1 MYAFIIPYTFFSDLF
16 RNYSGTFLAPPVA
29 ALEKEGDFAG
39 TPRAP
44 ARGLRPPAEE
54 LLHSLHLLIILITY
68 VGPPHVDRGSS
79 EDHQTHVDRQTGKH
93 YHNLGVVKG

>member
-1 MYAFIIPYTFFSDLF
+1 M
-16 RNYSGTFLAPPVA
+16 PPA
-29 ALEKEGDFAG
+29 AAGGEKEKEAR